1 MKLRQGKTIP
11 SGWDGPTIDTDL
23 DIDELIRE
31 HGSEEYDGSDDEGDY
46 DLSDEEDNEGDS
58 LSSYAHPLPR
68 SSITSPSPPPATASS
83 PPLAAT
89 TPFPSAAPATKSRE
103 KRKSH
108 EKRRRKRAHMQLTK
122 KPWELSV
129 RPSARRKYV
138 DFARPIKTNLQP
150 ASLRI
155 TRTGYTA
162 MRDEKADK
170 TRKRTYRLSDMVGPS
185 STYNFKL
192 YEWDGVTTVPILDKK
207 RRVIAVLAGTPDQKD
222 WPKQHVS
229 LADAIEAA
237 RPHLKF
243 AAIQTKHRR
252 GAFPAVAVGHSY
264 GGGQTRPMSVSQ
276 EPSNVPILHAL
287 LTHIAFIRLAGF
299 ATGIIANW
307 APLLFAYYAKY
318 CELLSNRL
326 PDISFNFPTTVWAAV
341 TINFGP
347 RTISLRHRDYAN
359 LAWGWCPI
367 TALGRFDPDAGGHL
381 ILWDLRLVI
390 RFPPGSTIAIPS
402 GLLTHSNTAI
412 GRRETRFSV
421 TQYTAGAIF
430 RWVDQGYQTK
440 EEFLAKMSPAE
451 RAAFLVQEKRRFEEG
466 LNMFTTLDDL
476 RSADADSD
484 LSEIDE

>member
-1 MKLRQGKTIP
+1 MKLRHGKTLP
-11 SGWDGPTIDTDL
+11 SGWNGPTIDTDVDL
-23 DIDELIRE
+23 DELRILRGEEE
-31 HGSEEYDGSDDEGDY
+31 HEESDDEYDY
-46 DLSDEEDNEGDS
+46 ELLDTPDDDEPP
-58 LSSYAHPLPR
+58 AA
-68 SSITSPSPPPATASS
+68 SPPNPFPLLSRARESTASS
-83 PPLAAT
+83 SPTVPPI
-89 TPFPSAAPATKSRE
+89 SSATKSRE
-103 KRKSH
+103 KRLSH
-108 EKRRRKRAHMQLTK
+108 EKRRRKRAHMQAEK
-122 KPWELSV
+122 KPWELTA
-129 RPSARRKYV
+129 RPSARRKFV
-138 DFARPIKTNLQP
+138 DFARPIKTSAKL
-150 ASLRI
+150 AGLRI

-162 MRDEKADK
+162 MREEKSETK
-170 TRKRTYRLSDMVGPS
+170 QKRVYRLKDLVGPRS
-185 STYNFKL
+185 LYNFEL
-192 YEWDGVTTVPILDKK
+192 YNWDGITAVPILDKK
-207 RRVIAVLAGTPDQKD
+207 RRVIAVLAGAPDQKD
-222 WPKQHVS
+222 WPAQHTS

-243 AAIQTKHRR
+243 TTVQKKHRR
-252 GAFPAVAVGHSY
+252 GVFPAIAVGHSY
-264 GGGQTRPMSVSQ
+264 GGGQTRPMPVSQ
-276 EPSNVPILHAL
+276 EASNVPILIAL

-318 CELLSNRL
+318 CELLSSHV

-390 RFPPGSTIAIPS
+390 RFPPGSTVAIPS
-402 GLLTHSNTAI
+402 GLLTHSNTAV
-412 GRRETRFSV
+412 GARETRYSV

-440 EEFLAKMSPAE
+440 DEAVRKMTAAE
-451 RAAFLVQEKRRFEEG
+451 RRDFDAREKGRFADG
-466 LNMFTTLDDL
+466 VNMYSTLDEL
-476 RSADADSD
+476 RTPEADSD